1 MRHQGRVTVWKD
13 DRGFGFITPDDG
25 GEQVFVH
32 ATAFAH
38 RERRPAGGERVSYE
52 LRTDRRGRPQAAEV
66 RPVGAERVA
75 SLLRRRETA
84 PLLFAVL
91 VVVGVGAAV
100 IAGLLPFSV
109 LLLYVAASGITFLVY
124 ALDKSAARRDRWRTR
139 ESTLHLLGVIGG
151 WPGALAAQRLLRHK
165 SAKPSFRAVF
175 WLTVAVN
182 VGVVGWLALA

>member
-25 GEQVFVH
+25 GEQVFFH
-32 ATAFAH
+32 ATAFAD

-52 LRTDRRGRPQAAEV
+52 LRTVRRGRPQAAEV